1 MRHGITTKGY
11 TKMTKKIM
19 TFEAAMERLEEI
31 ARLLESGAEGLDAS
45 LKLYEEGVSLIRLC
59 TQKLE
64 TAEQSVKVLQM
75 SEEGIT
81 LADFEGRGEQV

>member
-1 MRHGITTKGY
+1 
-11 TKMTKKIM
+11 MTKKTI

-31 ARLLESGAEGLDAS
+31 TRLLESGAEGLDES

-64 TAEQSVKVLQM
+64 SAEQSVKVLQM
-75 SEEGIT
+75 GEEGIT
-81 LADFEGRGEQV
+81 LADFESKGEKA

>member
-1 MRHGITTKGY
+1 
-11 TKMTKKIM
+11 MTKKTI

-31 ARLLESGAEGLDAS
+31 TRLLESGSEGLDAS
-45 LKLYEEGVSLIRLC
+45 LKLYEESVALIRLC

-64 TAEQSVKVLQM
+64 AAEQSVKVLQM

-81 LADFEGRGEQV
+81 LADFEGKGEKV

>member
-1 MRHGITTKGY
+1 
-11 TKMTKKIM
+11 MTKKTIA
-19 TFEAAMERLEEI
+19 FEAAMERLEEI
-31 ARLLESGAEGLDAS
+31 TRLLESGAEGLDDS

-64 TAEQSVKVLQM
+64 NAEQSVKVLQV

-81 LADFEGRGEQV
+81 LADFEGRGEKV

>member
-1 MRHGITTKGY
+1 
-11 TKMTKKIM
+11 MTKKTI

-31 ARLLESGAEGLDAS
+31 TRILESGAEGLDES

-75 SEEGIT
+75 REDGIA
-81 LADFEGRGEQV
+81 LADFEGRGDKA

>member
-1 MRHGITTKGY
+1 
-11 TKMTKKIM
+11 MTKKTI

-31 ARLLESGAEGLDAS
+31 TRLLETGAEGLDDS

-64 TAEQSVKVLQM
+64 SAEQSVKVLQM
-75 SEEGIT
+75 SEEGIA
-81 LADFEGRGEQV
+81 LADFEGKGDKA

>member
-1 MRHGITTKGY
+1 MA
-11 TKMTKKIM
+11 KKAT

-31 ARLLESGAEGLDAS
+31 TRLLESGSEGLDES

-75 SEEGIT
+75 SEEGII
-81 LADFEGRGEQV
+81 LADFEGKGDKA

>member
-1 MRHGITTKGY
+1 
-11 TKMTKKIM
+11 MTKKTI

-31 ARLLESGAEGLDAS
+31 TRLLEAGAEGLDAS

-64 TAEQSVKVLQM
+64 SAEQSVKILQM
-75 SEEGIT
+75 SEEGIA
-81 LADFEGRGEQV
+81 LADFDGKGDKA

>member
-1 MRHGITTKGY
+1 
-11 TKMTKKIM
+11 MTKKTI

-31 ARLLESGAEGLDAS
+31 TRLLETGAEGLDDS

-64 TAEQSVKVLQM
+64 SAEQSVKILQM
-75 SEEGIT
+75 GEEGIA
-81 LADFEGRGEQV
+81 LADFEGKGEKI

>member
-1 MRHGITTKGY
+1 
-11 TKMTKKIM
+11 MTKKTI

-31 ARLLESGAEGLDAS
+31 ARLLESGSEGLDAS

-64 TAEQSVKVLQM
+64 SAEQSVKILQM
-75 SEEGIT
+75 SEEGIS
-81 LADFEGRGEQV
+81 LADFEGKGDRA

>member
-1 MRHGITTKGY
+1 
-11 TKMTKKIM
+11 MTKKAI

-31 ARLLESGAEGLDAS
+31 TKILESGAEGLDES

-75 SEEGIT
+75 REDGIA
-81 LADFEGRGEQV
+81 LADFEGRGDKA

>member
-1 MRHGITTKGY
+1 
-11 TKMTKKIM
+11 MTKKTI
-19 TFEAAMERLEEI
+19 TFEEAMERLEEI
-31 ARLLESGAEGLDAS
+31 TRLLETGAEGLDDS

-64 TAEQSVKVLQM
+64 SAEQSVKVLQM

-81 LADFEGRGEQV
+81 LADFEGKGEKV

>member
-1 MRHGITTKGY
+1 
-11 TKMTKKIM
+11 MTKKTI

-31 ARLLESGAEGLDAS
+31 TRLLEAGAEGLDES

-64 TAEQSVKVLQM
+64 SAEQSVKILQM
-75 SEEGIT
+75 SEEGIALT
-81 LADFEGRGEQV
+81 DFEGKGDKA

>member
-1 MRHGITTKGY
+1 
-11 TKMTKKIM
+11 MTKKAI

-31 ARLLESGAEGLDAS
+31 TQLLESGSEGLDDS

-64 TAEQSVKVLQM
+64 SAEQSVKILQM
-75 SEEGIT
+75 NEDGIA
-81 LADFEGRGEQV
+81 LADFDNKGDKA

>member
-1 MRHGITTKGY
+1 
-11 TKMTKKIM
+11 MTKKTM

-31 ARLLESGAEGLDAS
+31 ARLLESGAEGLDES

-64 TAEQSVKVLQM
+64 SAEQSVKVLQM

-81 LADFEGRGEQV
+81 LVDFEGRGEKA

>member
-1 MRHGITTKGY
+1 
-11 TKMTKKIM
+11 MTKKTI

-31 ARLLESGAEGLDAS
+31 ARLLESGSEGLDAS

-64 TAEQSVKVLQM
+64 SAEQSVKILQM
-75 SEEGIT
+75 SEEGIA
-81 LADFEGRGEQV
+81 LADFEGKGEKA

>member
-1 MRHGITTKGY
+1 
-11 TKMTKKIM
+11 MTKKAI

-31 ARLLESGAEGLDAS
+31 TRLLESGAEGLDES

-64 TAEQSVKVLQM
+64 SAEQSVKVLQM
-75 SEEGIT
+75 GEEGIA
-81 LADFEGRGEQV
+81 LADFEDRGEKA

>member
-1 MRHGITTKGY
+1 
-11 TKMTKKIM
+11 MTKKTM

-31 ARLLESGAEGLDAS
+31 ARLLESGSEGLDES

-64 TAEQSVKVLQM
+64 TAEQSVKILQM

-81 LADFEGRGEQV
+81 LADFDGRGEKA

>member
-1 MRHGITTKGY
+1 
-11 TKMTKKIM
+11 MTKKTM

-31 ARLLESGAEGLDAS
+31 ARLLESGAEGLDES

-64 TAEQSVKVLQM
+64 NAEQSVKVLQM
-75 SEEGIT
+75 NEEGIT
-81 LADFEGRGEQV
+81 LADFEGRGEKA

>member
-1 MRHGITTKGY
+1 
-11 TKMTKKIM
+11 MTKKTI

-31 ARLLESGAEGLDAS
+31 TKILESVAEGLDES
-45 LKLYEEGVSLIRLC
+45 LKLYEEGVSLIRFC

-75 SEEGIT
+75 REDGIA
-81 LADFEGRGEQV
+81 LADFEGRGDKA

>member
-1 MRHGITTKGY
+1 
-11 TKMTKKIM
+11 MTKKTI

-31 ARLLESGAEGLDAS
+31 TRLLETGAEGLDDS

-64 TAEQSVKVLQM
+64 SAEQSVKVLQM
-75 SEEGIT
+75 SEEGIA
-81 LADFEGRGEQV
+81 LADFEGKGEKV

>member
-1 MRHGITTKGY
+1 MA
-11 TKMTKKIM
+11 KKAI

-31 ARLLESGAEGLDAS
+31 TRHLESGAEGLDES

-64 TAEQSVKVLQM
+64 SAEQSVKVLQM
-75 SEEGIT
+75 GEEGIA
-81 LADFEGRGEQV
+81 LVDFEGKGEKA

>member
-1 MRHGITTKGY
+1 
-11 TKMTKKIM
+11 MTKKTI

-31 ARLLESGAEGLDAS
+31 TRLLELGAEGLDES

-64 TAEQSVKVLQM
+64 TAEQSVKVLQVN
-75 SEEGIT
+75 EEGIT
-81 LADFEGRGEQV
+81 LADFEGRGDKV